1 MGIRDLFKNIQIY
14 APSAISTKKL
24 ENYKGS
30 IICIDSESLLYRFI
44 DENESVSLNSFIK
57 FTITYLNYGIIPV
70 FVFDGKPP
78 MSKQETTVKRREKK
92 EQSIQRKQEL
102 TEELEKIKTTSP
114 YILASEKESEIIDKI
129 YKETRNNPIVAY
141 EYRVN
146 CKKMLASLGLPV
158 INTSCEAEA
167 YCVKMLVTGMV
178 DYIYGNDSDIIA
190 YTVAQFIKRP
200 ELLHI
205 DRHFKIFTDKKDSV
219 YKYIEFQEYN
229 INKILMCFEMNSEQ
243 FLKFCIL
250 SGTDYNSSKRV
261 DDLFS
266 IVKTKDIE
274 FDIAS
279 TICYN
284 TFINPDETLKIGSEE
299 ISTDLQIVKDRA
311 ITTFTVKRPSIS
323 LNIDTEELK
332 KFKNSGINILGIL
345 MTLHEYGEKYNQSL
359 DYTDIIGKI
368 T

>member
-1 MGIRDLFKNIQIY
+1 MGIKDLFKNIQNY

-30 IICIDSESLLYRFI
+30 IIAIDSESLLYRFI
-44 DENESVSLNSFIK
+44 DENESASLNSFIK
-57 FTITYLNYGIIPV
+57 FAITYLNHGIIPV

-102 TEELEKIKTTSP
+102 TQELEKIKTTSP
-114 YILASEKESEIIDKI
+114 CILASEKESEIIDKI
-129 YKETRNNPIVAY
+129 YKESRNNPIVTY

-146 CKKMLASLGLPV
+146 CKKMLTSLGLPV

-167 YCVKMLVTGMV
+167 YCVKMLVTGMT

-190 YTVAQFIKRP
+190 YIVAQFIKRP

-205 DRHFKIFTDKKDSV
+205 DRHFKIFTEKKDP
-219 YKYIEFQEYN
+219 YKYSGEFQEYD
-229 INKILMCFEMNSEQ
+229 INMVLTCFELSPEQ

-250 SGTDYNSSKRV
+250 SGTDYNSCKRM

-274 FDIAS
+274 FNKSELDS
-279 TICYN
+279 YN

-311 ITTFTVKRPSIS
+311 ITTFIVKRPSIN
-323 LNIDTEELK
+323 LNIDIEELK
-332 KFKNSGINILGIL
+332 RFKNSGINILGML

-359 DYTDIIGKI
+359 DYTDIIGKM